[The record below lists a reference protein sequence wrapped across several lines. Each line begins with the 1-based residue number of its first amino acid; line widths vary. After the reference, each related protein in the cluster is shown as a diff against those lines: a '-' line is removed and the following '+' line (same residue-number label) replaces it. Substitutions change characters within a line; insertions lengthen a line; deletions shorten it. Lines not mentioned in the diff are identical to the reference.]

1 VSYQRCGNSSKRGM
15 LRQARSKSR
24 TRDNSILMA
33 HKCAAKSKHYD
44 KTYSPVA
51 SWNSV
56 RMLLTITAV
65 HGWKTKQIDY
75 VQAFAQ
81 APVEKTLYM
90 KIPAG
95 IELEDGADPSDYVLM
110 IHRNI
115 YGLKQADRV
124 WNQYLV
130 EKLLNELGFK
140 QSKVA

>member
-1 VSYQRCGNSSKRGM
+1 
-15 LRQARSKSR
+15 
-24 TRDNSILMA
+24 
-33 HKCAAKSKHYD
+33 
-44 KTYSPVA
+44 
-51 SWNSV
+51 
-56 RMLLTITAV
+56 MLLTITAV